1 MVLRNAEVLRSQ
13 RLDHV
18 SGSMIAVYE
27 AQDSFV
33 DGACDIELSER
44 ILSNSHIREILMR
57 KHFENSRRN
66 FRETGFRIVSVP

>member
-33 DGACDIELSER
+33 DGACDIEFSER
-44 ILSNSHIREILMR
+44 ILSNSHVREILMR
-57 KHFENSRRN
+57 SISRIADGTSGR
-66 FRETGFRIVSVP
+66 RVSE